1 MNGRSKASPLFELAR
16 ASAIDSELCQRFMQL
31 AAARW
36 ALRFTMLIMCSP
48 IKKTTIYSGLM
59 VIDKHLPINYQLIKF
74 QQEHREPDGIDQFA
88 YRCKSMRQRPQ
99 GARFYSPALP
109 CPIAS
114 GATTGRLAA
123 SA

>member
-1 MNGRSKASPLFELAR
+1 MVKLGLEVFELAR
-16 ASAIDSELCQRFMQL
+16 ASAIDSLNV
-31 AAARW
+31 AGIH
-36 ALRFTMLIMCSP
+36 ALQGVEDVKMLIMCSP

>member
-1 MNGRSKASPLFELAR
+1 MVKLGLEVFELAR

-74 QQEHREPDGIDQFA
+74 QQEHREPRQPGG
-88 YRCKSMRQRPQ
+88 CKLKTAPVRPVVA
-99 GARFYSPALP
+99 ARPAEYVCSEDLFY
-109 CPIAS
+109 
-114 GATTGRLAA
+114 
-123 SA
+123 